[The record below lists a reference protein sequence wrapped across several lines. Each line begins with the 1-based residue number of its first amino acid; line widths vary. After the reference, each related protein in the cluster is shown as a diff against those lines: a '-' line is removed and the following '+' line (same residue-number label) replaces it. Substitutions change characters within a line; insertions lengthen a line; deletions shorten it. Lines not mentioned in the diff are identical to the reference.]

1 MALKSDNI
9 NFQKA
14 VGTLANNV
22 IVSNVPEGPF
32 EKSANMTTPSGPCV
46 AATPE
51 IGLWPKAY
59 LVKGHLRTES
69 TPAELAY
76 RALI

>member
-1 MALKSDNI
+1 MSL
-9 NFQKA
+9 
-14 VGTLANNV
+14 
-22 IVSNVPEGPF
+22 EGPF

-51 IGLWPKAY
+51 IGLWPKS
-59 LVKGHLRTES
+59 LLGKRPLTTES
-69 TPAELAY
+69 TRPAELAY